1 MKEMEIKGYGPKWK
15 QRSSSTQIGVVIRH
29 YKRQLFDSFG
39 VLSSNEDSGNLRITI
54 YLAPYYFE
62 GIENNGRAAI
72 KLLLAVE
79 LHPTTYT
86 L

>member
-1 MKEMEIKGYGPKWK
+1 ML
-15 QRSSSTQIGVVIRH
+15 V
-29 YKRQLFDSFG
+29 
-39 VLSSNEDSGNLRITI
+39 
-54 YLAPYYFE
+54 PYYFE